1 MKNLIDMT
9 PKILVIGDLILDEYL
24 WGFCDRVSPEAP
36 VQIVNVESNSYVLGG
51 AGNVVNNL
59 KTLGAEVDFI
69 SVLGSCETTKKL
81 KDQLKSIDVSTKFLI
96 VEEGRIT
103 SKKTRIISSQQQ
115 VVRFDHENTNPIKN
129 ITHKRV
135 ITYLQENIT
144 KYDVILLSDYGKGLL
159 TFDLTKEIINI
170 ANKNNIKV
178 LIDPKGKDYSK
189 YKNSFLL
196 TPNKKEA
203 SQATNI
209 EIIDEI
215 SLKNSITKIKNDCN
229 LTYSL
234 ITLSEHGV
242 AVFDKSLETY
252 PTSARE
258 VYDVTGAGDTM
269 LASLGFAISC
279 KFEIDQAVQFANL
292 AAGVVVGKIGSAT
305 VSLEE
310 IIEYESSL
318 SLFSSNKHIKSIDQI
333 THIIND
339 LKIRGKKIIFTN
351 GCFDILHSGHVAYLE
366 KAKEFGDILIV
377 GINSD
382 KSVKSLK
389 GEERPIN
396 PERDRAYV
404 LAALESVDFVVIFNE
419 KTPYK
424 LIEIVKPNILVKG
437 GDYEGKKVV
446 GEDIADELRL
456 IDFVDGKS
464 TSKTIE
470 RIKKGV

>member
-1 MKNLIDMT
+1 MKSLINIT
-9 PKILVIGDLILDEYL
+9 PKILVVGDLILDEYL
-24 WGFCDRVSPEAP
+24 WGFCERVSPEAP
-36 VQIVNVESNSYVLGG
+36 VQIVNVENNSFVLGG

-69 SVLGSCETTKKL
+69 SVLGNCETSK
-81 KDQLKSIDVSTKFLI
+81 QLKELLKNIDVSTKFLI
-96 VEEGRIT
+96 TEDERVT
-103 SKKTRIISSQQQ
+103 SKKSRIISSQQQ
-115 VVRFDHENTNPIKN
+115 VVRFDQENKNPINN
-129 ITHKRV
+129 ITYKKV
-135 ITYLQENIT
+135 IKHFQENIT
-144 KYDVILLSDYGKGLL
+144 KYDAILLSDYGKGLL
-159 TFDLTKEIINI
+159 TYDLTQELIKLARSN
-170 ANKNNIKV
+170 NKKV
-178 LIDPKGKDYSK
+178 LVDPKGKDYSK
-189 YKNSFLL
+189 YKGSFLL

-203 SQATNI
+203 SEATNI

-215 SLKNSITKIKNDCN
+215 SLKNSILKIKNDCS

-242 AVFDKSLETY
+242 AVFDNSLKTY

-258 VYDVTGAGDTM
+258 VFDVTGAGDTM

-279 KFEIDQAVQFANL
+279 KFNIDKAVQFANL

-305 VSLEE
+305 VSLNE

-318 SLFSSNKHIKSIDQI
+318 NKSTSDKHIKSITQI
-333 THIIND
+333 EHISNE
-339 LKIRGKKIIFTN
+339 LKLRGEKIIFTN
-351 GCFDILHSGHVAYLE
+351 GCFDILHSGHVTYLE
-366 KAKEFGDILIV
+366 RAKEFGDKLIV

-389 GEERPIN
+389 GEKRPIN
-396 PERDRAYV
+396 NEKDRAYV

-456 IDFVDGKS
+456 IEYIDGKS

-470 RIKKGV
+470 RIQKGL